1 METVMHLYLY
11 QATHRNSQTSCCVQY
26 ESQQRENFRSYDC
39 TRMVCWHTTFITVYL
54 TAATCF
60 GWFAQPKHVAAI
72 GFVSTDYVLTTA
84 SSTHTIGMSL

>member
-39 TRMVCWHTTFITVYL
+39 TRMVC
-54 TAATCF
+54 
-60 GWFAQPKHVAAI
+60 
-72 GFVSTDYVLTTA
+72 
-84 SSTHTIGMSL
+84 